1 MKVFFLKVLMWIEIG
16 VLRVVDMIM
25 QLFSVFSGIEDV
37 AIGESGKGTLLEYF
51 VTNQAVINA
60 FWALFVIGVACTGI
74 FTVIAIVK
82 NMVVVK
88 KTVGK
93 ILAKMLTA
101 ILSMIL
107 VIMCLFGFI
116 YGANFVLQQVDGALA
131 QDNRLTIG
139 QQLFVA
145 GIDDDAWIN
154 ITPREGYTVREEGLI
169 AIFGEVPVTDEQGN
183 VYLVPKADWSDVNPD
198 KVFGEFTRDSLGIF
212 ENGTSFEEGKEGL
225 VYIDK
230 YDFFI
235 GVPASIIIVV
245 VMFVAVMGLVT
256 RLYDI
261 VFMLLTSP
269 LIMSTLPLDDGAKF
283 KLWRETAISKTLLAY
298 GTVFAVNIYII
309 ILPLLSK
316 LSITGQ
322 PTLTTLMRVLLII
335 CGALTISN
343 GQLFFARLLGTD
355 AQESRQTAHGMRTM
369 FAGVMGS
376 ARAVKGAAR
385 LTFGQYNPFTHT
397 RERGIVQAAGKIA
410 NVGATVLTGGVKS
423 GDSYVSV
430 GTGLKNK
437 MGDMKT
443 RFGRSLGENRGV
455 VGGVTN
461 GIKMARNI
469 NNLGKSWSQTTGGE
483 GDLL

>member
-116 YGANFVLQQVDGALA
+116 YGANVVLQQVDGALA

-154 ITPREGYTVREEGLI
+154 IMPREGCTIREEGLI
-169 AIFGEVPVTDEQGN
+169 AIFGSDENKTETDEQGN
-183 VYLVPKADWSDVNPD
+183 VYYVFNSDWSGVTPD
-198 KVFGEFTRDSLGIF
+198 KVFGVYKKDSLGIF
-212 ENGTSFEEGKEGL
+212 ENGISDDRDGGF
-225 VYIDK
+225 VDIDK

-235 GVPASIIIVV
+235 GVPAAIIIVV

-256 RLYDI
+256 RLYDL

-355 AQESRQTAHGMRTM
+355 AQESRQAAHGMRTM

-385 LTFGQYNPFTHT
+385 LTFGQYNAYTGH
-397 RERGIVQAAGKIA
+397 RERGLLQATGKIA
-410 NVGATVLTGGVKS
+410 NVGATVLTGGMKTDK
-423 GDSYVSV
+423 GYVSV

-443 RFGRSLGENRGV
+443 RFGNSLGENRGV
-455 VGGVTN
+455 VGGVAN
-461 GIKMARNI
+461 GIRTVRDL
-469 NNLGKSWSQTTGGE
+469 NNVRKNGLDI
-483 GDLL
+483 DL

>member
-51 VTNQAVINA
+51 VTNQTVINA

-116 YGANFVLQQVDGALA
+116 YGANVVLQQVDGALA

-154 ITPREGYTVREEGLI
+154 ITPREGCTIREEGLI
-169 AIFGEVPVTDEQGN
+169 AIFGSDENKTATDEQGN
-183 VYLVPKADWSDVNPD
+183 VYYVFNSDWSGVTPD
-198 KVFGEFTRDSLGIF
+198 KVFGVYKKDDLGIF
-212 ENGTSFEEGKEGL
+212 ESGEEKDRDGGF
-225 VYIDK
+225 VDIDK

-256 RLYDI
+256 RLYDL

-355 AQESRQTAHGMRTM
+355 AQESRQAAHGMRTM

-455 VGGVTN
+455 IGGVAN
-461 GIKMARNI
+461 GIRTVRDL
-469 NNLGKSWSQTTGGE
+469 NNVRKNGLDI
-483 GDLL
+483 DL

>member
-51 VTNQAVINA
+51 VTNQTVINA

-116 YGANFVLQQVDGALA
+116 YGANVVLQQVDGALA

-154 ITPREGYTVREEGLI
+154 ITPREGYTVREEGLM
-169 AIFGEVPVTDEQGN
+169 AIFGETNATDEQGN
-183 VYLVPKADWSDVNPD
+183 VYLVPKSDWSGVNPD
-198 KVFGEFTRDSLGIF
+198 KVFGKFKRDDLGIF
-212 ENGTSFEEGKEGL
+212 ESETREEGGF
-225 VYIDK
+225 VDIGK

-256 RLYDI
+256 RLYDL

-269 LIMSTLPLDDGAKF
+269 LVMSTLPLDDGAKF

-355 AQESRQTAHGMRTM
+355 AQESRQAAHGMRTM

-385 LTFGQYNPFTHT
+385 LTFGQYNAYTGH
-397 RERGIVQAAGKIA
+397 RERGLLQATGKIA
-410 NVGATVLTGGVKS
+410 NVGATVLTGGMKS
-423 GDSYVSV
+423 GDGFVSV

-443 RFGRSLGENRGV
+443 RFGKSLGENRGV
-455 VGGVTN
+455 IGGVAN
-461 GIKMARNI
+461 GIRTVRDL
-469 NNLGKSWSQTTGGE
+469 NNVRKNGLDI
-483 GDLL
+483 DL

>member
-51 VTNQAVINA
+51 VTNQSVINA
-60 FWALFVIGVACTGI
+60 FWALFIIGVACTGI

-101 ILSMIL
+101 IFSMIL

-116 YGANFVLQQVDGALA
+116 YGANVVLQQVDGALA

-154 ITPREGYTVREEGLI
+154 ITPREGYTVREEGLM
-169 AIFGEVPVTDEQGN
+169 AIFGETNVTDEQGN
-183 VYLVPKADWSDVNPD
+183 VYLVPKADWSGVTPD
-198 KVFGEFTRDSLGIF
+198 NVFGVYEKDSLDIF
-212 ENGTSFEEGKEGL
+212 ENVDKNREGGFVDIE
-225 VYIDK
+225 K

-235 GVPASIIIVV
+235 GVPAAIIIVV

-256 RLYDI
+256 RLYDL

-269 LIMSTLPLDDGAKF
+269 LVMSTLPLDDGAKF

-316 LSITGQ
+316 LSIAGQ

-355 AQESRQTAHGMRTM
+355 AQESRQAAHGMRTM

-385 LTFGQYNPFTHT
+385 LTFGQYNAYTGH
-397 RERGIVQAAGKIA
+397 RERGLLQATGKIA
-410 NVGATVLTGGVKS
+410 NVGATVLTGGMKS
-423 GDSYVSV
+423 GDGFVSV
-430 GTGLKNK
+430 GTGVKNK

-443 RFGRSLGENRGV
+443 RFGKSLGENRGV
-455 VGGVTN
+455 IGGVAN
-461 GIKMARNI
+461 GIRTVRDL
-469 NNLGKSWSQTTGGE
+469 NNVRKNGLDI
-483 GDLL
+483 DL

>member
-1 MKVFFLKVLMWIEIG
+1 MKVFFLKVLMWIEVG

-51 VTNQAVINA
+51 VTNQTVINA

-116 YGANFVLQQVDGALA
+116 YGANVVLQQVDGALA

-154 ITPREGYTVREEGLI
+154 ITPREGYTVREEGLM
-169 AIFGEVPVTDEQGN
+169 AIFGETNATDEQGN
-183 VYLVPKADWSDVNPD
+183 VYLVPKSDWSGVTPD
-198 KVFGEFTRDSLGIF
+198 KVFGVYKKDSLGIF
-212 ENGTSFEEGKEGL
+212 ENGISDDRDGGF
-225 VYIDK
+225 VDIDK

-256 RLYDI
+256 RLYDL

-355 AQESRQTAHGMRTM
+355 AQESRQAAHGMRTM

-385 LTFGQYNPFTHT
+385 LTFGQYNAYTGH
-397 RERGIVQAAGKIA
+397 RERGLLQATGKIA
-410 NVGATVLTGGVKS
+410 NVGATVLTGGMKS
-423 GDSYVSV
+423 GDGFVSV
-430 GTGLKNK
+430 GTGVKNK

-443 RFGRSLGENRGV
+443 RFGKSLGENRGV
-455 VGGVTN
+455 IGGVAN
-461 GIKMARNI
+461 GIRTVRDL
-469 NNLGKSWSQTTGGE
+469 NNVRKNGLDI
-483 GDLL
+483 DL

>member
-60 FWALFVIGVACTGI
+60 FWALFIIGVACTGI

-116 YGANFVLQQVDGALA
+116 YGANVVLQQVDGALA

-154 ITPREGYTVREEGLI
+154 ITPREGYTVREEGLM
-169 AIFGEVPVTDEQGN
+169 AIFGETNATDEQGN
-183 VYLVPKADWSDVNPD
+183 VYLVPKADWSGVTPD
-198 KVFGEFTRDSLGIF
+198 KVFGKFKRDDLGIF
-212 ENGTSFEEGKEGL
+212 ESETREEGGF
-225 VYIDK
+225 VDIGK

-256 RLYDI
+256 RLYDL

-269 LIMSTLPLDDGAKF
+269 LVMSTLPLDDGAKF

-316 LSITGQ
+316 LSIAGQ

-355 AQESRQTAHGMRTM
+355 AQESRQAAHGMRTM

-385 LTFGQYNPFTHT
+385 LTFGQYNAYTGH
-397 RERGIVQAAGKIA
+397 RERGLLQATGKIA
-410 NVGATVLTGGVKS
+410 NVGATVLTGGMKS
-423 GDSYVSV
+423 GDGFVSV
-430 GTGLKNK
+430 GTGVKNK

-443 RFGRSLGENRGV
+443 RFGKSLGENRGV
-455 VGGVTN
+455 IGGVAN
-461 GIKMARNI
+461 GIRTVRDL
-469 NNLGKSWSQTTGGE
+469 NNVRKNGLDI
-483 GDLL
+483 DL

>member
-25 QLFSVFSGIEDV
+25 QLFSVFSGIEEVQLGASKDDG
-37 AIGESGKGTLLEYF
+37 ITLLEYF
-51 VTNQAVINA
+51 VTNQSVINA

-116 YGANFVLQQVDGALA
+116 YGANVVLKQVDGALA

-154 ITPREGYTVREEGLI
+154 ITPREGYTVREEGLM
-169 AIFGEVPVTDEQGN
+169 AIFGETNVTDEQGN
-183 VYLVPKADWSDVNPD
+183 VYLVPKADWSGVTPD
-198 KVFGEFTRDSLGIF
+198 KVFGVYKKDDLDIF
-212 ENGTSFEEGKEGL
+212 EKGETFEEGKTGI
-225 VYIDK
+225 VDINK

-256 RLYDI
+256 RLYDL

-343 GQLFFARLLGTD
+343 GQLLFARLLGTD
-355 AQESRQTAHGMRTM
+355 AQESRQAAHGMRTM

-385 LTFGQYNPFTHT
+385 LTFGQYNAYTGH
-397 RERGIVQAAGKIA
+397 RERGLLQATGKIA
-410 NVGATVLTGGVKS
+410 NVGATVLTGGMKS
-423 GDSYVSV
+423 GDGFVSV

-443 RFGRSLGENRGV
+443 RFGKSLGENRGV
-455 VGGVTN
+455 IGGVAN
-461 GIKMARNI
+461 GIRTVRDL
-469 NNLGKSWSQTTGGE
+469 NNVRKNGLDI
-483 GDLL
+483 DL

>member
-37 AIGESGKGTLLEYF
+37 AISESGKGTLLEYF
-51 VTNQAVINA
+51 VTNQTVINA

-116 YGANFVLQQVDGALA
+116 FGANVVLQQVDGALA

-154 ITPREGYTVREEGLI
+154 ITPREGYTVREEGLM
-169 AIFGEVPVTDEQGN
+169 AIFGETNATDEQGN
-183 VYLVPKADWSDVNPD
+183 VYLVPKADWSDVTPD
-198 KVFGEFTRDSLGIF
+198 NVFGVYEKDSLGIF
-212 ENGTSFEEGKEGL
+212 ENVDKNREGGFVDIE
-225 VYIDK
+225 K

-256 RLYDI
+256 RLYDL

-355 AQESRQTAHGMRTM
+355 AQESRQAAHGMRTM

-385 LTFGQYNPFTHT
+385 LTFGQYNAYTGH
-397 RERGIVQAAGKIA
+397 RERGLLQATGKIA

-455 VGGVTN
+455 IGGVAN
-461 GIKMARNI
+461 GIRTVRDL
-469 NNLGKSWSQTTGGE
+469 NNVRKNGLDI
-483 GDLL
+483 DL